1 MCKLIDEFWEK
12 GRKEGIQQ
20 GMQQEIQQGIQQGI
34 QVLVT
39 TCRELGA
46 TFEETSGKLKEKFGL
61 PDADVQREMELYW

>member
-20 GMQQEIQQGIQQGI
+20 GIQQGI

-39 TCRELGA
+39 TCREFGA
-46 TFEETSGKLKEKFGL
+46 SFEETSGKLKEKFDL

>member
-12 GRKEGIQQ
+12 GRKE
-20 GMQQEIQQGIQQGI
+20 GIQQGI

-46 TFEETSGKLKEKFGL
+46 TFEETSGKLKEKFNL
-61 PDADVQREMELYW
+61 PNADVQREMELYW

>member
-12 GRKEGIQQ
+12 GRKE
-20 GMQQEIQQGIQQGI
+20 GIQQGI

-46 TFEETSGKLKEKFGL
+46 TFEETSGKLKEKFNL